1 MIPPRTTL
9 QIEKPWSLPEMDVIL
24 QEAKTLKVKC
34 DPENIKVRY
43 IDDSDEDFSDLDD
56 FECID
61 FNDN

>member
-1 MIPPRTTL
+1 
-9 QIEKPWSLPEMDVIL
+9 MDVIQ
-24 QEAKTLKVKC
+24 QEAKMLKVKC